1 MRFGSVLTEIT
12 AGTFQPILVL
22 LILYYR
28 VLDVVKKTFKRTS
41 QDSAKDLNYDRLEAK
56 PLPNGTYE

>member
-1 MRFGSVLTEIT
+1 VQVHFTPIIVLR
-12 AGTFQPILVL
+12 VL
-22 LILYYR
+22 YHR

-41 QDSAKDLNYDRLEAK
+41 QEAAKDLDYDRVEAK